1 MLRTQHQAEE
11 QASESL
17 LLCHYHLF
25 LFICVSMI
33 LVANKLFLLTEAAN
47 HTPGM
52 IEDLT
57 DLLAEDWAKLGAV
70 KEMGADTEWYFRQEM
85 EKTWGAKHLAVFS
98 EEEARKWVLGVSIP
112 NISASCSVTSSTSRP
127 VRKVA
132 VRTSTSS
139 STLDHYLTIPL
150 WFYLQ
155 ALRLLKVSADL
166 EAKVIALR

>member
-1 MLRTQHQAEE
+1 
-11 QASESL
+11 
-17 LLCHYHLF
+17 
-25 LFICVSMI
+25 
-33 LVANKLFLLTEAAN
+33 
-47 HTPGM
+47 M

-70 KEMGADTEWYFRQEM
+70 KEMGADTERFFRQEM

-112 NISASCSVTSSTSRP
+112 NISASCSITSSTSRS
-127 VRKVA
+127 VCKVA

-166 EAKVIALR
+166 EAKVIALCRESLQCLTVALASSDTKSFWDLMTSYFGSTAKDLEEDGPMGIH